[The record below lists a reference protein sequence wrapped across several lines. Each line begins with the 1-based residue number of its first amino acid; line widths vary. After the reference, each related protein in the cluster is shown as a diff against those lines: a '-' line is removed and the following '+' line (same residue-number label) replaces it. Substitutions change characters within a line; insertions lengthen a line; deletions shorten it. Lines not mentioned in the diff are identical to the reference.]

1 MKPAL
6 VLCGWRGGRRAL
18 LVAVLLGAMFAAA
31 AAAAADGT
39 VAVIVAPGSALP
51 LLSAEEL
58 ASIYRRQK
66 LFVTG
71 MRVQPVNLP
80 PQHALRRW
88 FSQQLLKQAPEEMDG
103 YWRDLYFNGVVPP
116 FVLASEEAVL
126 RFVVATPGAIGYVSG
141 CALDKRVRVLMQLE
155 GGPACSR

>member
-1 MKPAL
+1 MLTGTVFAAVAADNK
-6 VLCGWRGGRRAL
+6 
-18 LVAVLLGAMFAAA
+18 VAVV
-31 AAAAADGT
+31 AAAD
-39 VAVIVAPGSALP
+39 AALP
-51 LLSAEEL
+51 PLSAEEL
-58 ASIYRRQK
+58 ALIYRRQK
-66 LFVTG
+66 LFVAG

-80 PQHALRRW
+80 AQHVLRRW

-103 YWRDLYFNGVVPP
+103 YWRELYFNGVVPP

-126 RFVVATPGAIGYVSG
+126 RFVEATPGAIGYVSS

>member
-1 MKPAL
+1 
-6 VLCGWRGGRRAL
+6 
-18 LVAVLLGAMFAAA
+18 MFG
-31 AAAAADGT
+31 AAAADGT
-39 VAVIVAPGSALP
+39 VAVIVAPGAILP
-51 LLSAEEL
+51 PLSAEEL

-66 LFVTG
+66 LFVAG

-126 RFVVATPGAIGYVSG
+126 RFVVATPGAIGYVSS